1 MTEDSL
7 GTGDSLRTGA
17 SLATGDSLRTGENHP
32 TAGESVR
39 VEGLTK
45 QYRKVRAVD
54 NISFSVERGEFL
66 GFLGPNG
73 AGKTT
78 TIRLLCGL
86 LRPTAG
92 SIEVARVDV
101 RRDPV
106 LVKGRIGILPEDI
119 DTFDRLTGLEL
130 LVFSGRMHGLLADAT
145 QKRALELLELVGL
158 GRADRGRMIVY
169 YSMGMRKKVAL
180 AAALIH
186 GPEVLF
192 LDEPFNGVDVVSV
205 RAIRDVLIELVRKG
219 VTVFFS
225 SHVMEVVEKLCTS
238 IAIIDKG
245 KLKVCGTLTDVR
257 TELGLSADANLE
269 AIFLAAVGHAPRD
282 VQLDW
287 LGEESRE
294 ESNEE

>member
-1 MTEDSL
+1 MRPSPSWTTSRPPSSSSVPAAPPE
-7 GTGDSLRTGA
+7 GA
-17 SLATGDSLRTGENHP
+17 SAE
-32 TAGESVR
+32 ESVK
-39 VEGLTK
+39 VSGLTK
-45 QYRKVRAVD
+45 KYRKVVAVD
-54 NISFSVERGEFL
+54 DLSFAVERGEFL

-86 LRPTAG
+86 LRPTTG
-92 SIEVARVDV
+92 SIEVAGVDV

-106 LVKGRIGILPEDI
+106 LVKSRIGILPEDI

-130 LVFSGRMHGLLADAT
+130 LVFSGRMHGIAADACD
-145 QKRALELLELVGL
+145 KRALELLDLVGL
-158 GRADRGRMIVY
+158 DAADRGRMIVD

-205 RAIRDVLIELVRKG
+205 RAIRDVLSELVRRG
-219 VTVFFS
+219 VTIFFS

-238 IAIIDKG
+238 FAIIDKG
-245 KLKVCGTLTDVR
+245 KLKACGTPDTLR
-257 TELGLSADANLE
+257 CELGLGAEANLE

-282 VQLDW
+282 VHLDW
-287 LGEESRE
+287 LEEETGEA
-294 ESNEE
+294 